1 VNSEQKLKKY
11 YNMNIEIIEKNGS
24 YFGTLTGWIDTAVAT
39 QFIEDLK
46 PLMSKAD
53 KSIELNCAKLDYICS
68 LGLRGLL
75 QLKKE
80 SAAKGGKLVLTHVE
94 GEVLKILTM
103 TGFIKLFDIRR

>member
-1 VNSEQKLKKY
+1 
-11 YNMNIEIIEKNGS
+11 MNIEIKEMNGS
-24 YFGTLTGWIDTAVAT
+24 SLGILTGWIDTAVAT
-39 QFIEDLK
+39 QFLEDLK
-46 PLMSKAD
+46 PLMNKAD
-53 KSIELNCAKLDYICS
+53 KSIELNCAQLDYICS

-80 SAAKGGKLVLTHVE
+80 SAAKGGRLVLTHVD

>member
-1 VNSEQKLKKY
+1 
-11 YNMNIEIIEKNGS
+11 MNIDIKEMNGS
-24 YFGTLTGWIDTAVAT
+24 YLGILTGWIDTAVAT
-39 QFIEDLK
+39 QFLEDLK
-46 PLMSKAD
+46 PLMNKAD
-53 KSIELNCAKLDYICS
+53 KSIELNCAQLDYICS

-80 SAAKGGKLVLTHVE
+80 SAAKGGRLVLTHVD

>member
-1 VNSEQKLKKY
+1 
-11 YNMNIEIIEKNGS
+11 MNIEIKEQNGS
-24 YFGTLTGWIDTAVAT
+24 YYGILTGWIDTAVAT
-39 QFIEDLK
+39 QFLEDLK
-46 PLMSKAD
+46 PLMNKAD
-53 KSIELNCAKLDYICS
+53 KSIELNCAQLDYICS

-80 SAAKGGKLVLTHVE
+80 SAAKGGRLVLTHVD

>member
-1 VNSEQKLKKY
+1 
-11 YNMNIEIIEKNGS
+11 MNIEIKELNGS
-24 YFGTLTGWIDTAVAT
+24 YLGILTGWIDTAVAT
-39 QFIEDLK
+39 QFLEDLK
-46 PLMSKAD
+46 PLMNNAD
-53 KSIELNCAKLDYICS
+53 NSIELNCAQLEYICS

-80 SAAKGGKLVLTHVE
+80 SAAKGGRLVLTHVE